1 MPSPRATQGS
11 IRKEINLYAQDL
23 HLELNYL
30 FQKLY
35 KAQKVYK
42 LFKKLNSIKKKSS
55 FKKLKNN
62 YVRIKKVFNAGLR
75 EFNKGICIEQKRLQ
89 LLKKHKCMLINRKKL
104 TFSKNES

>member
-1 MPSPRATQGS
+1 MPSSRATQGS

-42 LFKKLNSIKKKSS
+42 L